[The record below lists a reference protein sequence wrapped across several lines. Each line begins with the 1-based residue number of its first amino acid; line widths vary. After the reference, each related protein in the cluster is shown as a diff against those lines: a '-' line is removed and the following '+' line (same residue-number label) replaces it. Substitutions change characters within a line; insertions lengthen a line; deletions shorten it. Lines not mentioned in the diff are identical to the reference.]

1 MRPGMNYSFRMPLE
15 ELTIPLGD
23 VTPPGPVARFLRDAD
38 RRIEAFL
45 SERRTRPVPGFVPSD
60 FNRVH
65 CAIHAVREHHLA
77 PGDRFC
83 EWGAGFGVA
92 AGLAAFA
99 GFEACGIE
107 IEPDLCE
114 GARSL
119 LEDHGLDTP
128 IALGTFVPEGGEAF
142 TDAAQELAWLEVSG
156 PCGYEELDLEVTELD
171 VVFAYP
177 WPGEEEAVV
186 DLFEAFAA
194 EGTLLVTY
202 HGLED
207 VRLRRKVA

>member
-1 MRPGMNYSFRMPLE
+1 MRYSFEMPLE
-15 ELTIPLGD
+15 AVPVPLPD
-23 VTPPGPVARFLRDAD
+23 VTPPQPVVRFLRDAD

-65 CAIHAVREHHLA
+65 SAIHAVREHHLA
-77 PGDRFC
+77 PGNRFC

-92 AGLAAFA
+92 AGLASLA
-99 GFEACGIE
+99 GFDACGIE
-107 IEPDLCE
+107 IEADLCA
-114 GARSL
+114 GAVSL
-119 LEDHGLDTP
+119 LEDHGLDVA
-128 IALGTFVPEGGEAF
+128 IAEGTFVPAGGEAF
-142 TDAAQELAWLEVSG
+142 TDAALELAWLEATG
-156 PCGYEELDLEVTELD
+156 PCGYDELDLEVTELD

-177 WPGEEEAVV
+177 WPGEEEAIT

-207 VRLRRKVA
+207 VRVQRKTR

>member
-1 MRPGMNYSFRMPLE
+1 
-15 ELTIPLGD
+15 
-23 VTPPGPVARFLRDAD
+23 VARFLADAD

-60 FNRVH
+60 FRRVH
-65 CAIHAVREHHLA
+65 CAIRAVKEHHLA
-77 PGDRFC
+77 PGERFC

-99 GFEACGIE
+99 GFEASGIE
-107 IEPDLCE
+107 IDAELCA

-119 LEDHGLDTP
+119 LADHGLAVP
-128 IALGTFVPEGGEAF
+128 IAHGTFVPAGGEAF
-142 TDAAQELAWLEVSG
+142 TDAAQELAWLEATG

-194 EGTLLVTY
+194 DGALLVTY

-207 VRLRRKVA
+207 VRLQRKCR